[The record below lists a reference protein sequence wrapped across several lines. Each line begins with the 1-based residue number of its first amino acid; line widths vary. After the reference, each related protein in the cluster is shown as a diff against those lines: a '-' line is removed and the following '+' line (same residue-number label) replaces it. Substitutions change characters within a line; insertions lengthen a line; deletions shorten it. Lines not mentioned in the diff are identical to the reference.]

1 MALRALVFDVDG
13 TLADTERQGH
23 LPACN
28 AAFAELGYPVRW
40 SWDEFKTL
48 LAVPGNASRMRQA
61 LAALGVPAVELEARV
76 EALVALKRRLYI
88 EEFLPALPLRAGI
101 ERLVDEAVSQ
111 GVRLAIVSTSDE
123 SQIEALL
130 RSRLGGVARRFD
142 PVLGQRAGVKTAPDS
157 PLYRR
162 CLELLGGGPDGI
174 LAIEDSAP
182 GLKAAHTAGLACAV
196 FYNDYTF
203 GEAFAGATLVARSA
217 EPFSLSLLADLC
229 L

>member
-1 MALRALVFDVDG
+1 VTLRALVFDVDG

-28 AAFAELGYPVRW
+28 AAFAELGYRVRW
-40 SWDEFKTL
+40 SWDEFKAL

-76 EALVALKRRLYI
+76 QALVTLKRRLYI

-130 RSRLGGVARRFD
+130 RSRLGRVARRFD

-162 CLELLGGGPDGI
+162 CLELLGSGPDGV

-182 GLKAAHTAGLACAV
+182 GLKAARTAGLACAV

-203 GEAFAGATLVARSA
+203 GEAFSGAALVARSA
-217 EPFSLSLLADLC
+217 EAFSLSMLSELC